1 MDPYVEIPKEKKE
14 TKVKFVV
21 EESDSDSDEEFEKE
35 GKRYT
40 KTSDR
45 RNTGV
50 PLVKMPVE
58 DESDDENKNPL
69 EERTDFS
76 TPETQ
81 STHSSHHDPQDW
93 KKGP

>member
-1 MDPYVEIPKEKKE
+1 M
-14 TKVKFVV
+14 
-21 EESDSDSDEEFEKE
+21 
-35 GKRYT
+35 G
-40 KTSDR
+40 DR

-58 DESDDENKNPL
+58 DESEDENKNPL

-81 STHSSHHDPQDW
+81 SALSAHHEPQDW
-93 KKGP
+93 KKGKGYYSF